1 MKLAFHIQ
9 QLKLMTDYARA
20 ISFLEYRQS
29 FSRHGNNGN
38 SCHCLLNIYQIAVAQ
53 LNRGKKDATRGILL
67 FFVQKKLLKTADC
80 VCFSFPLG

>member
-1 MKLAFHIQ
+1 MKLAFHVQ

-53 LNRGKKDATRGILL
+53 LNRGKKRRNERNSLVLRTEE
-67 FFVQKKLLKTADC
+67 T
-80 VCFSFPLG
+80 S

>member
-38 SCHCLLNIYQIAVAQ
+38 SCHCLLSIYQIAVAQ
-53 LNRGKKDATRGILL
+53 LNRGKKRRSERNSLVLRTEE
-67 FFVQKKLLKTADC
+67 T
-80 VCFSFPLG
+80 S